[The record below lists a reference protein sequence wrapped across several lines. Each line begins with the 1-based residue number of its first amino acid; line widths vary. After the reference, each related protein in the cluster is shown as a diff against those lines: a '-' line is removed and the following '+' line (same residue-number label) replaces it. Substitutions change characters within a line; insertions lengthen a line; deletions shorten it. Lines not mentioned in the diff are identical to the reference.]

1 MHLLKVLLVYVFL
14 ISPIKCVV
22 GETSPQLIYELS
34 EITKNLTDLSNI
46 IDDNNYMTGDKKEEY
61 VFTTLETIYV
71 KIGGLN
77 QSLYRDEMF
86 QENLRGDKGSCNVF
100 QSSRQ
105 LFDNFINGILLI
117 HSESF
122 VLEQT
127 AFSIK
132 NLYEQA
138 VVGSKMQQSQD
149 NFIVDINII
158 TRLMKHYAEKIPTE
172 MWRCHPD
179 KHIKGET
186 YLEITNFLHGYLVH
200 QRNLDPQGRCVNDCK
215 SFKMTKFQQC
225 VYDKAWCKE
234 EIPCARIIS
243 CSTSIDSTMEI
254 CPANFPEDNRRYYHI
269 KLHKGTFFGTKE
281 PCNSETTVLEL
292 NKYYS
297 YLPTFQ
303 CPYCFCLCEES
314 HTLSSD
320 RYINLRISMVNISDN
335 RVVTGLR
342 FIKHNRIIHLQVQ
355 EGKLLQRGYVDPK
368 TVQWV
373 PPEDYKITDRY
384 ISKGQDYHTFSWEG
398 RIIELTEIKAEEGS
412 VVTGVRFI
420 KKMDSLSLQVVTT
433 AFDFNTGKLE
443 KNPNCSTFKSTPNF
457 YWRHKFKENV
467 KLESPDIPIRKNL
480 ASTDFSKNKCIKF
493 TNTDYQKDAGQTTI
507 PFFDAQPV
515 NSTIPTPLSGVGLF
529 HKGHKG
535 SGGFIAPKIFTYDF
549 SKYILVIHAETRPM
563 SNKPITNSQTSHMA
577 TNYKEKTNNFSK
589 DNVTKP
595 SDVKASH
602 LSSDTTITK
611 YKNSTQSPRTPSLV
625 NRKTKTAI
633 NVTGAINTITVRP
646 DRDNEED
653 ISLTITMIFILVP
666 QLLLFIV
673 AIIIFKKQLKKIC
686 VKTDMDRRPETI
698 PLQNIVI
705 ESHNL
710 RNIKKE
716 NFIEYLICNLE
727 TNELEDGFLKLPTV
741 TDKTTWEAL
750 RNINNNKNRHCKRNN
765 LPYDYNR
772 VVLKKLDGV
781 GTGDYINASYIN
793 GVDRSKAYIAS
804 QGPKYYTLRDFWR
817 MIWQEKVE
825 VIVMATNFINDDG
838 NKRLCAEYLP
848 PKVDSI
854 FECGRIIVELIDEE
868 NYEYYVKRKLK
879 VRYLKFQREICH
891 IHIHWQSDSQLLYS
905 NDLMPVVKE
914 INQLYEKTL
923 HPVLIHSGYGTT
935 RTGVLILCDMALKM
949 LKSCNTVNIY
959 DLAKKLAEQRCSL
972 INSSQQYILVHL
984 LISEYIMEEDCPL
997 TDSATESLQE
1007 KDAKNL
1013 LKYIEELCYYDKIVR
1028 SWMPK
1033 ATETNIPTIFA
1044 DGYGKHENYI
1054 VTQLRRNVEN
1064 KSAAFWM
1071 LVADKSV
1078 DCIVS
1083 LSNVTMQLYPC
1094 RRVYENVVIN
1104 IEFIKVT
1111 ETPAFVL
1118 RTMSLLIYHKITQT
1132 IQHKSE
1138 ILLYEVK
1145 DAKQSP
1151 TFANNILTLICD
1163 VKKHNK
1169 IVVSCSD
1176 GVTTCGLF
1184 LVLAY
1189 ITDKFKAENKI
1200 DIVNAIRVARRTGI
1214 EFFNTKKHLQMLNT
1228 CISKYL
1234 ENFGEYTLIDE
1245 CSPNTK

>member
-1 MHLLKVLLVYVFL
+1 MKKKFLNCNDFPQWTVVAFLEENKELEYSVVPLQWIYEIQDEQYCFWPPSHQRKHIEKATPYKTDWNPYKIHVFLQHGVTYADAMSYEQKLVAESTNSETEPLKVAGRKRKPTAALADYVLESCSSEDSSYIPPLPKMSHQSNISDDTLSMTSSELMPPPEESCAQISSTTTGARFVYTV
-14 ISPIKCVV
+14 SPIKGRNRAFSSSCSLCIKPVSNSGGRAV
-22 GETSPQLIYELS
+22 HQTGKTFSDEWCLLRIKPAHHLHRPDRPRAPTSGACCASNQHTISTAQTDLGLGR
-34 EITKNLTDLSNI
+34 EITT
-46 IDDNNYMTGDKKEEY
+46 
-61 VFTTLETIYV
+61 
-71 KIGGLN
+71 
-77 QSLYRDEMF
+77 
-86 QENLRGDKGSCNVF
+86 
-100 QSSRQ
+100 
-105 LFDNFINGILLI
+105 
-117 HSESF
+117 
-122 VLEQT
+122 
-127 AFSIK
+127 
-132 NLYEQA
+132 
-138 VVGSKMQQSQD
+138 
-149 NFIVDINII
+149 
-158 TRLMKHYAEKIPTE
+158 
-172 MWRCHPD
+172 
-179 KHIKGET
+179 
-186 YLEITNFLHGYLVH
+186 
-200 QRNLDPQGRCVNDCK
+200 
-215 SFKMTKFQQC
+215 
-225 VYDKAWCKE
+225 
-234 EIPCARIIS
+234 
-243 CSTSIDSTMEI
+243 
-254 CPANFPEDNRRYYHI
+254 EDNR
-269 KLHKGTFFGTKE
+269 
-281 PCNSETTVLEL
+281 
-292 NKYYS
+292 
-297 YLPTFQ
+297 
-303 CPYCFCLCEES
+303 
-314 HTLSSD
+314 
-320 RYINLRISMVNISDN
+320 
-335 RVVTGLR
+335 LR